1 MRRAILSVL
10 CFSLLIFALVPAAF
24 AAKRVAFVVGIDA
37 YDNLPA
43 QLQLKKAVGDAHAVG
58 AALKGLGYE
67 VIEADNVA
75 RLDFV
80 RQWQQFLNR
89 IDPGDEAAFFFAG
102 HGVEI
107 GGLNYLLP
115 RDVPKV
121 ASGEEEVLKAGGLS
135 LGDALDQ
142 VRQRKPQVSLYIV
155 DACRDNPFV
164 DAKGRGL
171 GGTRGLARVE
181 PPSGTF
187 VMFSAGAGE
196 TALDRLSDDDSDPN
210 SVYTRTLLPSLQT
223 PGKSITEIARDVR
236 RGVRDLANKVN
247 HVQTPAYYDEVV
259 GDFCPAGCEAKIA
272 KLEQPITSPTA
283 PTLPAPAPSE
293 ITAPPST
300 PVPPSV
306 ETKAP
311 ASSDASRPSLFQSF
325 IDTVTG
331 RSAGSGDIAPQPATA
346 AETQSEPANTGAKV
360 AEPSSVEPQKEQE
373 KVVLAEPEEKPET
386 LTPTS
391 APGTLL
397 RTLEG
402 HSDFVQSVA
411 FSPDGTLLA
420 SGSSDSTIKLW
431 DLQGNLLQTL
441 QEEHAVGCVAFS
453 PDGTLLASGELGQT
467 SQALGRGERQGA
479 AHT

>member
-58 AALKGLGYE
+58 AALKALGYE

-80 RQWQQFLNR
+80 RQWQTFLNR
-89 IDPGDEAAFFFAG
+89 IDPGDESAFFFAG

-107 GGLNYLLP
+107 SGLNYLLP

-164 DAKGRGL
+164 DGKGRGL

-259 GDFCPAGCEAKIA
+259 GDFCPAGCEAKVA
-272 KLEQPITSPTA
+272 KLEPPHA
-283 PTLPAPAPSE
+283 PPAPPLTTPAVPQAKAIKGDFAGAP
-293 ITAPPST
+293 
-300 PVPPSV
+300 
-306 ETKAP
+306 K
-311 ASSDASRPSLFQSF
+311 Q
-325 IDTVTG
+325 
-331 RSAGSGDIAPQPATA
+331 
-346 AETQSEPANTGAKV
+346 
-360 AEPSSVEPQKEQE
+360 
-373 KVVLAEPEEKPET
+373 LA
-386 LTPTS
+386 
-391 APGTLL
+391 
-397 RTLEG
+397 RLE
-402 HSDFVQSVA
+402 
-411 FSPDGTLLA
+411 
-420 SGSSDSTIKLW
+420 
-431 DLQGNLLQTL
+431 
-441 QEEHAVGCVAFS
+441 
-453 PDGTLLASGELGQT
+453 
-467 SQALGRGERQGA
+467 
-479 AHT
+479 

>member
-1 MRRAILSVL
+1 MRSAILSVL

-58 AALKGLGYE
+58 AALKALGYE

-80 RQWQQFLNR
+80 RQWQTFLNR
-89 IDPGDEAAFFFAG
+89 IDPGDESAFFFAG

-107 GGLNYLLP
+107 SGLNYLLP

-164 DAKGRGL
+164 DGKGRGL

-259 GDFCPAGCEAKIA
+259 GDFCPAGCEAKVA
-272 KLEQPITSPTA
+272 KLEPPHA
-283 PTLPAPAPSE
+283 PPAPPLTTPAVPQAKAIKGDFAGAPKQLARLELALVADDPAKASGPPLHDFVHVDTTYGIEQDVTLP
-293 ITAPPST
+293 
-300 PVPPSV
+300 
-306 ETKAP
+306 
-311 ASSDASRPSLFQSF
+311 
-325 IDTVTG
+325 
-331 RSAGSGDIAPQPATA
+331 GDIESFAATTDERSVPAIKLVLTA
-346 AETQSEPANTGAKV
+346 SALDRINRAADLVDRRIALVLDGRT
-360 AEPSSVEPQKEQE
+360 
-373 KVVLAEPEEKPET
+373 VLAVAT
-386 LTPTS
+386 LRDPLSTELLLTGDFSLNDVRRLADAIS
-391 APGTLL
+391 ANP
-397 RTLEG
+397 
-402 HSDFVQSVA
+402 
-411 FSPDGTLLA
+411 
-420 SGSSDSTIKLW
+420 SGI
-431 DLQGNLLQTL
+431 
-441 QEEHAVGCVAFS
+441 H
-453 PDGTLLASGELGQT
+453 
-467 SQALGRGERQGA
+467 
-479 AHT
+479 